1 MSVFRASSHAL
12 ITGGASGIGYAV
24 AELCLKNSM
33 KVTIA
38 DSNQETLDLAKKNLS
53 GDVHCVKTD
62 VSDAGA
68 WKKLKEQTGDV
79 DFLMLNA
86 GRMVKGTW
94 GDSEYF
100 NQVRSISY
108 TSYLHRNISHTPPS
122 SHPTN
127 PPARSSKQTST
138 A

>member
-38 DSNQETLDLAKKNLS
+38 DSNQETLDLAKKNLN

-108 TSYLHRNISHTPPS
+108 TRNAQKRLPRIPQTTIQPSH
-122 SHPTN
+122 
-127 PPARSSKQTST
+127 
-138 A
+138 

>member
-1 MSVFRASSHAL
+1 MSVFRASAHAL

-38 DSNQETLDLAKKNLS
+38 DFNQDTLDLAKKNLS
-53 GDVHCVKTD
+53 GDVSCVKTD
-62 VSDAGA
+62 VSDIGA
-68 WKKLKEQTGDV
+68 WKKLREQVGDV

-94 GDSEYF
+94 GDSDYF
-100 NQVRSISY
+100 NQVSCI
-108 TSYLHRNISHTPPS
+108 HT
-122 SHPTN
+122 
-127 PPARSSKQTST
+127 
-138 A
+138 